1 VNLLCDTGNQTG
13 VSVSEVPFLGFYF
26 ISISQCMGSN
36 KILFLGPLLLL
47 HGCAAGWNYDWNP
60 LTTLRNRDFIMLGA
74 SWLNIIATSFLLLL
88 RNWMFR
94 FLVCTCPQLQVAILL
109 P

>member
-1 VNLLCDTGNQTG
+1 MNLLCDTGNQTG

-47 HGCAAGWNYDWNP
+47 HGCAAGWNFDWNP
-60 LTTLRNRDFIMLGA
+60 LTTLRNRFHYVGSIVVKYYCY
-74 SWLNIIATSFLLLL
+74 IVSFTFKELDVSFFGVYL
-88 RNWMFR
+88 
-94 FLVCTCPQLQVAILL
+94 PQLQVAILL